1 MSLSTLRPHTGNTS
15 AGALLV
21 LGSATCFGLSV
32 VAAKAVFA
40 TGTTVQ
46 GMLVGRFA
54 VAALVLWAV
63 VAARRPAWPDQRTLL
78 TCVGLGAVG
87 YAAQSSLYFGAV
99 ASMSAGTAALLL
111 YTYPALVTLAG
122 FLTRR
127 ESPTRRTLTALAC
140 SALGMVLLLG
150 LGGVDTGSPT
160 GAALALGAA
169 LTCSAYT
176 IAASTVPRS
185 ADIFVVTAVLTTAAL
200 ASLAALAGATGS
212 PLGLGASPLAWGWIA
227 AFSLVG
233 TVLALVLHQ
242 SGLQRLGPSRT
253 ATLSCVEP
261 VVAAVSVALVFGDRL
276 TLGQALGGAAVLGSV
291 VSLQCRRTR
300 RAVAHLPT
308 RRHTERDAPHP
319 YAA

>member
-1 MSLSTLRPHTGNTS
+1 MSLSTFRPHGGTS

-40 TGTTVQ
+40 TETTVQ

-54 VAALVLWAV
+54 IAALVFWAI
-63 VAARRPAWPDQRTLL
+63 VAVRRPAWPGTRTIV
-78 TCVGLGAVG
+78 TCLGLGAVG
-87 YAAQSSLYFGAV
+87 YAAQSGLYFGAV
-99 ASMSAGTAALLL
+99 AAMSAGTAALLL

-140 SALGMVLLLG
+140 SAVGMVLLLG
-150 LGGVDTGSPT
+150 LGDLGTGSST

-169 LTCSAYT
+169 LTCAIYT
-176 IAASTVPRS
+176 IAAATVPRS
-185 ADIFVVTAVLTTAAL
+185 ADIFLVMAVLTSAAL
-200 ASLAALAGATGS
+200 ASLTVFSMATS
-212 PLGLGASPLAWGWIA
+212 TPLGLGASPRAWGWIA

-253 ATLSCVEP
+253 AILSCVEP
-261 VVAAVSVALVFGDRL
+261 MVAAVSVALVFGERL
-276 TLGQALGGAAVLGSV
+276 TLGQVLGGAAVLGAV
-291 VSLQCRRTR
+291 VVLQSRRGAPR
-300 RAVAHLPT
+300 VARLPKVGGA
-308 RRHTERDAPHP
+308 ERDTPHP